1 MNSPLAT
8 VRATRRDNDFTAMR
22 MRTRGFLA
30 SILAATAIFMA
41 GAGCDSASPPIHTI
55 HTDSAGIAVAT
66 AIEPLWGPGEGW
78 TVGSEPL
85 LEIGTVTGAPEYL
98 LTDVVAALRLSNG
111 DIVVAER
118 AASEL
123 RGYDAAGDFLWRA
136 GRSGEGPGEFRSL
149 DFVGI
154 TAGDS
159 LVTYDG
165 ALLRAQL
172 FDSQGGLA
180 RSYRVAITEGEAAG
194 QVTLADKAV
203 GVVDGLLVVR
213 FIESGDEVPIGV
225 VRWPLERVAALDLA
239 DGTVRSLIV
248 VPGEEQVV
256 QAREEEGFS
265 QSTVV
270 FFKGPEYGT
279 AAGRLAVIDTEA
291 WSVRL
296 ISPRDG
302 TVTAVFRR
310 DVAPR
315 EATAAL
321 FELHLDG
328 IVEIAF
334 ADPDQTAPERV
345 DGLRRMWR
353 GMPRAPHLPVL
364 RAIHVDGTGH
374 LWLQPYYVAGTEPPP
389 FEILAPDGAWLGS
402 VSLPPGLHRA
412 FIQYQAPYM
421 EIGDDYVLGVWR
433 DELDVQYVRMYRINK

>member
-1 MNSPLAT
+1 MKIRESLAT
-8 VRATRRDNDFTAMR
+8 SVAFA
-22 MRTRGFLA
+22 
-30 SILAATAIFMA
+30 AIFVA
-41 GAGCDSASPPIHTI
+41 AAGCDSASPAMHTI
-55 HTDSAGIAVAT
+55 YTDSAGISIAT
-66 AIEPLWGPGEGW
+66 AVEPLWKPGEGW
-78 TVGSEPL
+78 TVESEPL
-85 LEIGTVTGAPEYL
+85 LEIGTITGAPEYQF
-98 LTDVVAALRLSNG
+98 TDVVAAVRLSNG

-123 RGYDAAGDFLWRA
+123 RRYDAAGNFQWRA

-154 TAGDS
+154 TDGDS

-172 FDSQGGLA
+172 FDPQGGLA
-180 RSYRVAITEGEAAG
+180 RSYRVAITEGEGANRAIA
-194 QVTLADKAV
+194 ADKAV
-203 GVVDGLLVVR
+203 GIVDGLLVVR
-213 FIESGDEVPIGV
+213 FIESGDEVPTGV
-225 VRWPLERVAALDLA
+225 VRWPLERVATLDPA

-248 VPGEEQVV
+248 VPGREQVV
-256 QAREEEGFS
+256 RAREEGGLS
-265 QSTVV
+265 QGTYV
-270 FFKGPEYGT
+270 FAKEPEYGA

-291 WSVRL
+291 WSVRM
-296 ISPRDG
+296 ISSRDG
-302 TVTAVFRR
+302 ATTAVFRR
-310 DVAPR
+310 DLAPR
-315 EATAAL
+315 EATGAL

-353 GMPRAPHLPVL
+353 GMPRSPHLPVL

-374 LWLQPYYVAGTEPPP
+374 LWLQPYYVAGADPPP
-389 FEILAPDGAWLGS
+389 YEILAPDGTWLGS
-402 VSLPPGLHRA
+402 VTLPPGLHRA

-421 EIGDDYVLGVWR
+421 EIGDDYVLGVWT

>member
-1 MNSPLAT
+1 MKIRESLAT
-8 VRATRRDNDFTAMR
+8 SVAFA
-22 MRTRGFLA
+22 
-30 SILAATAIFMA
+30 AIFVA
-41 GAGCDSASPPIHTI
+41 AAGCDSASPAIHTI
-55 HTDSAGIAVAT
+55 HTDSAGISIAT
-66 AIEPLWGPGEGW
+66 AVEPLWGPGEGW
-78 TVGSEPL
+78 TVESEPL
-85 LEIGTVTGAPEYL
+85 LEIGTITGAPEFQF
-98 LTDVVAALRLSNG
+98 TDVVAAVRQSNG

-123 RGYDAAGDFLWRA
+123 RSYDAAGNFQWHA

-149 DFVGI
+149 DFVGT

-172 FDSQGGLA
+172 FDPQGRLA

-203 GVVDGLLVVR
+203 GVVDGLLIVR
-213 FIESGDEVPIGV
+213 FIDPGDEVPTGV
-225 VRWPLERVAALDLA
+225 VRWPRERVAALDLA
-239 DGTVRSLIV
+239 DGAMRSLIV

-256 QAREEEGFS
+256 RAREEEGLS
-265 QSTVV
+265 TRTVV
-270 FFKGPEYGT
+270 FFKGPEYGA
-279 AAGRLAVIDTEA
+279 AAGGLAVIDTEA
-291 WSVRL
+291 WSVRM

-302 TVTAVFRR
+302 ATTAVFRR
-310 DVAPR
+310 DLAPR
-315 EATAAL
+315 EATGAL

-364 RAIHVDGTGH
+364 RSIHVDGTGH
-374 LWLQPYYVAGTEPPP
+374 LWLQPYYVAGDDPPP
-389 FEILAPDGAWLGS
+389 FEILAPDGTWLGS

-421 EIGDDYVLGVWR
+421 EIGDDYVLGVWT

>member
-1 MNSPLAT
+1 
-8 VRATRRDNDFTAMR
+8 

-41 GAGCDSASPPIHTI
+41 GAGCDSASPPVHTI

-123 RGYDAAGDFLWRA
+123 RGYDAAGNFQWRA
-136 GRSGEGPGEFRSL
+136 GRSGDGPGEFRSL
-149 DFVGI
+149 DFVG
-154 TAGDS
+154 TVAGDT
-159 LVTYDG
+159 LATYDG

-172 FDSQGGLA
+172 FDPQGRLVRA
-180 RSYRVAITEGEAAG
+180 YRVAITEGEGAGRAA
-194 QVTLADKAV
+194 VADKAV
-203 GVVDGLLVVR
+203 GVVDNLLVVR
-213 FIESGDEVPIGV
+213 FAEYGDEVPNGI
-225 VRWPLERVAALDLA
+225 VRWPLERMGALDLSNGA
-239 DGTVRSLIV
+239 VRSLLV
-248 VPGEEQVV
+248 VPGNEAHVQV
-256 QAREEEGFS
+256 REGERYSHGPY
-265 QSTVV
+265 V
-270 FFKGPEYGT
+270 FAKGPEYG
-279 AAGRLAVIDTEA
+279 AGAGRLAVIDTEA
-291 WSVRL
+291 WAADL

-302 TVTAVFRR
+302 ATTAVLRR

-315 EATAAL
+315 DATNAL

-353 GMPRAPHLPVL
+353 GMPRAPRLPVL
-364 RAIHVDGTGH
+364 RSIHVDGTGH
-374 LWLQPYYVAGTEPPP
+374 LWLQPYYVAGADPPP
-389 FEILAPDGAWLGS
+389 FEVHAPDGTWLGS
-402 VSLPPGLHRA
+402 VALPPGLERG
-412 FIQYQAPYM
+412 FIQFQAPHM
-421 EIGDDYVLGVWR
+421 EIGDDYVLGVWT

>member
-1 MNSPLAT
+1 MKIRESLAT
-8 VRATRRDNDFTAMR
+8 
-22 MRTRGFLA
+22 G
-30 SILAATAIFMA
+30 LAAMAILMA
-41 GAGCDSASPPIHTI
+41 AAGCDSASPPLHTI
-55 HTDSAGIAVAT
+55 HTDSAGIPIAT
-66 AIEPLWGPGEGW
+66 AVEPMWEPGEGW
-78 TVGSEPL
+78 TVESEPL
-85 LEIGTVTGAPEYL
+85 LEIGTVTGAPEYQF
-98 LTDVVAALRLSNG
+98 TDVVAAARLSNG

-123 RGYDAAGDFLWRA
+123 RSYDAAGNFLWRA

-149 DFVGI
+149 DFVGT

-159 LVTYDG
+159 LVTFDG
-165 ALLRAQL
+165 ALLRAQV

-180 RSYRVAITEGEAAG
+180 RSFRVAITEGEGANRAA
-194 QVTLADKAV
+194 VADKAV
-203 GVVDGLLVVR
+203 GVVDGLLIVR
-213 FIESGDEVPIGV
+213 LAEYGDEVPNGL
-225 VRWPLERVAALDLA
+225 VRWPLERLATVDLD
-239 DGTVRSLIV
+239 DGAGRSLIV
-248 VPGEEQVV
+248 LPGNEAS
-256 QAREEEGFS
+256 ARVREDGGWS
-265 QSTVV
+265 LSTYV
-270 FFKGPEYGT
+270 FAKGPEFGA

-302 TVTAVFRR
+302 ATTAVFRR
-310 DVAPR
+310 EVALR

-364 RAIHVDGTGH
+364 RSVHVDGTGH
-374 LWLQPYYVAGTEPPP
+374 LWLQPYYVAGADPPP
-389 FEILAPDGAWLGS
+389 YEILAPDGTWLGS
-402 VSLPPGLHRA
+402 VTLPPGLHRA

-421 EIGDDYVLGVWR
+421 EIGDDYVLGVWT

>member
-1 MNSPLAT
+1 MKMRTGSPLAPSL
-8 VRATRRDNDFTAMR
+8 VV
-22 MRTRGFLA
+22 
-30 SILAATAIFMA
+30 AAVLVA
-41 GAGCDSASPPIHTI
+41 GGCDSAFPPGHTI
-55 HTDSAGIAVAT
+55 HTDSAGIAVTT
-66 AIEPLWGPGEGW
+66 AVEPLWGPDEGW
-78 TVGSEPL
+78 TVEPEPL
-85 LEIGTVTGAPEYL
+85 LEIGTVTGAPEYQF
-98 LTDVVAALRLSNG
+98 TDVVAAARLSNG

-123 RGYDAAGDFLWRA
+123 RSYDAAGNFQWRT

-149 DFVGI
+149 DLVGT

-172 FDSQGGLA
+172 FDPQGRLA
-180 RSYRVAITEGEAAG
+180 RSYRVAITEGEGTNRAA
-194 QVTLADKAV
+194 VADKAV

-213 FIESGDEVPIGV
+213 FIEYGDEVPNGV
-225 VRWPLERVAALDLA
+225 VRWPGERLAAVDLA
-239 DGTVRSLIV
+239 DGAGRSLIV
-248 VPGEEQVV
+248 LPGNEADVRAQEDGGYSHGSYV
-256 QAREEEGFS
+256 FS
-265 QSTVV
+265 
-270 FFKGPEYGT
+270 KGPEYGA
-279 AAGRLAVIDTEA
+279 AAGHLAVIDTEA
-291 WSVRL
+291 WSVRM

-353 GMPRAPHLPVL
+353 GMPRAPHLPIL
-364 RAIHVDGTGH
+364 RSIHVDGTGH
-374 LWLQPYYVAGTEPPP
+374 LWLQPYYLAGAEPPP
-389 FEILAPDGAWLGS
+389 FEILAPDGTWLGG

-421 EIGDDYVLGVWR
+421 EIGDDYVLGIWT
-433 DELDVQYVRMYRINK
+433 DELDVQYVRMYRIDK